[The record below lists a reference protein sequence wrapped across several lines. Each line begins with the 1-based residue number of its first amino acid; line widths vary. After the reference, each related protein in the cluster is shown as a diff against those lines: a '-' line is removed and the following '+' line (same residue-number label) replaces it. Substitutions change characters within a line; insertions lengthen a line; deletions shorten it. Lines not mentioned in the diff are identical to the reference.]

1 MKDSNQSVLRDSNGK
16 PRPPV
21 TTAEQLVS
29 SVFGGSPMPAAYDAV
44 STPRLNKS
52 RSVMKL
58 EFTNLPPDANTHRL
72 HQGLNSVIPSEV
84 TCDIHQVK
92 IAYGTLHG
100 KATGYGSVSLRNVPA
115 NESVMKSIRESQA
128 NGSWKFGSARVAY
141 DDRRDERGIP
151 VPDAARGIHAKL
163 AGVSNAKE
171 PPGTPRSMPRGTPR
185 EVSRSGG
192 TPRSGSVRV

>member
-1 MKDSNQSVLRDSNGK
+1 MSRARAPACTHGHRAVRRWGH
-16 PRPPV
+16 
-21 TTAEQLVS
+21 TANEDLLEAL
-29 SVFGGSPMPAAYDAV
+29 GRYYD
-44 STPRLNKS
+44 
-52 RSVMKL
+52 
-58 EFTNLPPDANTHRL
+58 LP
-72 HQGLNSVIPSEV
+72 
-84 TCDIHQVK
+84 
-92 IAYGTLHG
+92 
-100 KATGYGSVSLRNVPA
+100 SVSLRNVPA

>member
-1 MKDSNQSVLRDSNGK
+1 
-16 PRPPV
+16 
-21 TTAEQLVS
+21 
-29 SVFGGSPMPAAYDAV
+29 
-44 STPRLNKS
+44 
-52 RSVMKL
+52 MKL

-72 HQGLNSVIPSEV
+72 HQGLSSVIPSEV

-141 DDRRDERGIP
+141 DDRRDAQLGEPILPRLAVGELRAGRRPRRALHGEGVIMYSCAFP
-151 VPDAARGIHAKL
+151 VAHGYGYGALGELGLCASI
-163 AGVSNAKE
+163 S
-171 PPGTPRSMPRGTPR
+171 TT
-185 EVSRSGG
+185 
-192 TPRSGSVRV
+192 